1 MSKLSSLRDF
11 AKGKIN
17 ESMLNDDMQDKG
29 FDFEND
35 EAFIQECMTDC
46 IGLIMQTELMDESVF
61 DTLDEDT
68 QEAFMKVMNYMANNG
83 MIDEAAVSL
92 NNPKISVVRMSK
104 QAQMKRLTSIIALKM
119 ARKTNMKQYKKY
131 KLGQKI
137 KKENFNAIMQR
148 FGDKAGRLAKK
159 LVMQAKKGKVGAVI
173 DAKKAERSKEKF
185 YELLTFL
192 INML

>member
-11 AKGKIN
+11 AQGKIN

-92 NNPKISVVRMSK
+92 TNPKISVVRMSK

-137 KKENFNAIMQR
+137 KKENFNVIMQR
-148 FGDKAGRLAKK
+148 FGDKASRLAKK

-173 DAKKAERSKEKF
+173 DAKKAERSGKKK
-185 YELLTFL
+185 
-192 INML
+192 